1 MMSLWVNE
9 HGEWAV
15 CDGPGPTEVAGYLV
29 EAAGGGWAI
38 KGDPLH
44 RRFLDQESA
53 AATELGQPLP
63 KFPYEP
69 LGVCP
74 VLKAHHKIISV
85 TDDHH
90 VALRDFLEG
99 GAGIGDGDKVAA
111 RLIRANGV
119 LHLIEKELLENIRF
133 KSRAGFAGHDNERIG
148 KIDLVAGGEDLLRI
162 GGIDN
167 VQRGKAGA
175 LAESER

>member
-53 AATELGQPLP
+53 AATVLGKPLP
-63 KFPYEP
+63 DDLRYYSLKRGDET
-69 LGVCP
+69 GI
-74 VLKAHHKIISV
+74 VLTYSDVI
-85 TDDHH
+85 
-90 VALRDFLEG
+90 
-99 GAGIGDGDKVAA
+99 
-111 RLIRANGV
+111 
-119 LHLIEKELLENIRF
+119 
-133 KSRAGFAGHDNERIG
+133 ERILAG
-148 KIDLVAGGEDLLRI
+148 GWTLVASARMLSDLDRH
-162 GGIDN
+162 
-167 VQRGKAGA
+167 
-175 LAESER
+175 